1 MDRIHRLGQHRPV
14 TVVKMAIEDSI
25 ESKII
30 QLQEKKVRRALYF
43 LSSCAGREVD
53 HHLSS
58 ACSAARHDG
67 RDAQL

>member
-30 QLQEKKVRRALYF
+30 QLQEKKVRRALDS
-43 LSSCAGREVD
+43 LSSGPGREAD
-53 HHLSS
+53 CHLCVF
-58 ACSAARHDG
+58 CS
-67 RDAQL
+67 LP